1 MIGRHECLQ
10 CSLFSYLNIVF
21 KSATMLSGLNFS
33 NLISSI
39 IISRLLLCISVD
51 LSETTNSLKL
61 KVDLFSQ
68 YFLLWEEMTS
78 NT

>member
-1 MIGRHECLQ
+1 
-10 CSLFSYLNIVF
+10 
-21 KSATMLSGLNFS
+21 MLSGLNFS